1 MNALPTGRDGGASE
15 GYADRK
21 GALRWP
27 IRLPGRELPGSDL
40 SLSKLVERAS
50 MVALGRIE
58 TAGDARP
65 VLSYSV
71 LRITSA
77 L

>member
-1 MNALPTGRDGGASE
+1 MRATLTGRVLCVGLFESPGGS
-15 GYADRK
+15 Y
-21 GALRWP
+21 P
-27 IRLPGRELPGSDL
+27 VSDL
-40 SLSKLVERAS
+40 RLSKLVERAS